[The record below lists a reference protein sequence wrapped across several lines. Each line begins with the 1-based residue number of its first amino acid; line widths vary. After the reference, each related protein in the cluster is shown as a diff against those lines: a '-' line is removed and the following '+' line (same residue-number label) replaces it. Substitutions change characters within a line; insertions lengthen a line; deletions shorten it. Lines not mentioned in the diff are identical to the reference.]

1 MANNKTKKQSDDK
14 KKYVSNLRL
23 AEQAWLLSN
32 LGVIKFQ
39 EKRGSMLTKTI
50 RGLKLATESYIS
62 YWNKNAHKKENNDHI
77 EDFIGNYF
85 VGKDQ
90 ELLYEL
96 MPHEISY
103 LVPRIEVSKVYQDE
117 KGNTYSVPYYF
128 DYYTDESK
136 VKDLSNGK
144 IERVGEAGIQ
154 NIDIELLGGQ
164 PAEAR
169 RYVLAKMDIF
179 MSSVD
184 VLQQPAIH
192 PSLRKEIQNK
202 KTSSKE
208 QRKMIPFYLD
218 LFARTSKGGRVP
230 FKLRLDIGWQIPELS
245 ENIFGNAKRAKRIAN
260 AIAKTNKT
268 LWLHLKSHDLSFNQD
283 GTLKVSIEYISSVE
297 HELQRATLSAGNKKP
312 ITKENLK
319 RANNILKKY
328 KECVE
333 KNKLKEHV
341 DRDSH
346 FWGTVNFLRST
357 DDKLEDEGRRQIN
370 AIKRM
375 EGIIKGYQLTSIVDA
390 GDLLSAIICTLD
402 KNIYQTSVPAFE
414 LGVADGGDFETVSK
428 GKEINLRLISAAD
441 IVQGRNEQPRAVLS
455 VGECNSLRTALKNT
469 RARLNKAINSKKTKQ
484 QKKAKEKVIK
494 ELTKQI
500 SAPGKGV
507 NKSVITYK
515 EAFIKA
521 NGIGKSV
528 LESNPAVIKFFFFGD
543 LIDALMR
550 IVYQNAINQGK
561 KEDIQML
568 NKFKIIL
575 GEVGIKTYE
584 HRAGSFPLVSI
595 RQELAKL
602 PVSVNLFFGWLIN
615 TVYSKGRTEILLK
628 DFLRNAI
635 LFLIPAI
642 SGQGPYF
649 YPDVGQEKKGYHR
662 PEISF
667 FTNRVKESREIFT
680 NTKTHQDFTRIDQ
693 VYKRITPKRMKEQN
707 YVEPTIF
714 AKGSDLF
721 NYFYINVRNSAFES
735 RVQNRFRDI
744 RNGIYHFNIGSAKGF
759 IKEVQFNKVDSPEL
773 EAALLEK
780 ENSAEIDQVR
790 RIYNVSIT
798 MFGNASFF
806 PGQMI
811 YVDPR
816 AIGLGSPSGD
826 RTIAKALGLG
836 GYYLITK
843 VSSNLS
849 SGKFETK
856 LDTRWVAFGDGKKDN
871 TVKSKKEVDKILKEK
886 CTKIVL
892 DSKVKKNS
900 FLSIKY
906 DTGTAKATN
915 ASLEKFVEKQKALTD
930 EFQRLTGLKLG
941 EE

>member
-1 MANNKTKKQSDDK
+1 MANKTNNQGQDK

-32 LGVIKFQ
+32 LGVMQFQ
-39 EKRGSMLTKTI
+39 EKRGGRQYKSI

-62 YWNKNAHKKENNDHI
+62 YWNEKAHKPKENKHHI

-103 LVPRIEVSKVYQDE
+103 LVPRIEVSKVYQDKE
-117 KGNTYSVPYYF
+117 GNTYSVPYYF
-128 DYYTDESK
+128 DYYTDQSK
-136 VKDLSNGK
+136 VEDLSNGK

-202 KTSSKE
+202 KMDLKE
-208 QRKMIPFYLD
+208 RRKKIPFYLD

-230 FKLRLDIGWQIPELS
+230 FKLRMDVGWQIPELS
-245 ENIFGNAKRAKRIAN
+245 ENMFGNAKRAKRIAN
-260 AIAKTNKT
+260 AVAKTNKT

-312 ITKENLK
+312 ITKENLR

-328 KECVE
+328 KSCVE
-333 KNKLKEHV
+333 KNELQKHV
-341 DRDSH
+341 DRDKGIYTINPFS
-346 FWGTVNFLRST
+346 ST
-357 DDKLEDEGRRQIN
+357 DDKLENEGIRQLN

-390 GDLLSAIICTLD
+390 GDLLSAIICVLD

-414 LGVADGGDFETVSK
+414 LGVVDGGDFETISK
-428 GKEINLRLISAAD
+428 GKEINLKLLKAED
-441 IVQGRNEQPRAVLS
+441 IVEGRITQPRAVLS
-455 VGECNSLRTALKNT
+455 VGECSSLRTALKN
-469 RARLNKAINSKKTKQ
+469 ARGRLKKATKSNKTKQ
-484 QKKAKEKVIK
+484 QAKAKKEVIK

-500 SAPGKGV
+500 SAPGIGS

-515 EAFIKA
+515 KEFTKA
-521 NGIGKSV
+521 NGIGKDV

-543 LIDALMR
+543 LIDALIK
-550 IVYQNAINQGK
+550 IVYQNAINQSK

-575 GEVGIKTYE
+575 GEVGVRTYE
-584 HRAGSFPLVSI
+584 QRGGSFPYVAR

-615 TVYSKGRTEILLK
+615 TVYSKGRSEILLK
-628 DFLRNAI
+628 EFIRNAI
-635 LFLIPAI
+635 LFLIPTI

-649 YPDVGQEKKGYHR
+649 YPDVGVEKKGYHR

-667 FTNRVKESREIFT
+667 FTNRVKDSKEIFT
-680 NTKTHQDFTRIDQ
+680 DTTTHQQFTRANPKR
-693 VYKRITPKRMKEQN
+693 KRITPDMMKKQN

-714 AKGSDLF
+714 AKGSDMF

-735 RVQNRFRDI
+735 RVQNRFKDI
-744 RNGIYHFNIGSAKGF
+744 KYGIYHFNIGSGKGF
-759 IKEVQFNKVDSPEL
+759 IKSVQFNKVDSPEL

-826 RTIAKALGLG
+826 RSIAKRLGLG

-856 LDTRWVAFGDGKKDN
+856 LDTRWVAFGDGKEDN
-871 TVKSKKEVDKILKEK
+871 TVKSKKEVDKILKQK
-886 CTKIVL
+886 CTKIEL
-892 DSKVKKNS
+892 ASKVKKRNWFIIS
-900 FLSIKY
+900 E
-906 DTGTAKATN
+906 TGTAKAKN
-915 ASLEKFVEKQKALTD
+915 ASLDEFTRKQNILTD
-930 EFQRLTGLKLG
+930 EFQSITGQDPTK
-941 EE
+941 E

>member
-1 MANNKTKKQSDDK
+1 MANQKPAENK

-32 LGVIKFQ
+32 LGVMQFQ
-39 EKRGSMLTKTI
+39 EKRGSQRNRIFRKLE
-50 RGLKLATESYIS
+50 LATESYIS
-62 YWNKNAHKKENNDHI
+62 YWNPNAHKTGSTDHI

-90 ELLYEL
+90 QLLYEL

-103 LVPRIEVSKVYQDE
+103 LVPRIEVSKVYQDKE
-117 KGNTYSVPYYF
+117 GNTYSVPYYF
-128 DYYTDESK
+128 DYYTDQSK
-136 VKDLSNGK
+136 VEDLSNGK

-202 KTSSKE
+202 KMDLKE
-208 QRKMIPFYLD
+208 RRKKIPFYLD

-230 FKLRLDIGWQIPELS
+230 FKLRLDVGWQIPELS
-245 ENIFGNAKRAKRIAN
+245 ENIFGNANRAKRIAN
-260 AIAKTNKT
+260 AVAKTNKT

-319 RANNILKKY
+319 RANKILTKY
-328 KECVE
+328 KKCVE
-333 KNKLKEHV
+333 KAELQKHF
-341 DRDSH
+341 DRDNGVDQSW
-346 FWGTVNFLRST
+346 FAST
-357 DDKLEDEGRRQIN
+357 DDKLENVARKQLN
-370 AIKRM
+370 AVKRM

-390 GDLLSAIICTLD
+390 GDLLSAIICMLD
-402 KNIYQTSVPAFE
+402 KNIYQISVPAFE
-414 LGVADGGDFETVSK
+414 LGVVDGGDFETVSK
-428 GKEINLRLISAAD
+428 GKEINLKLLKAAD
-441 IVQGRNEQPRAVLS
+441 IVEGRITQPRAVLS
-455 VGECNSLRTALKNT
+455 VGECSSLRTALKNARRGLKKATKT
-469 RARLNKAINSKKTKQ
+469 RKTKDQTKAKKKAIE
-484 QKKAKEKVIK
+484 A
-494 ELTKQI
+494 LTKQI
-500 SAPGKGV
+500 SAPGIGS

-515 EAFIKA
+515 KEFTKA
-521 NGIGKSV
+521 NGIGKDV

-543 LIDALMR
+543 LIDALIK

-575 GEVGIKTYE
+575 GEVGVRTYE
-584 HRAGSFPLVSI
+584 QRGGSFPYVAR

-615 TVYSKGRTEILLK
+615 TVYSKGRSEILLK
-628 DFLRNAI
+628 EFIRNAI
-635 LFLIPAI
+635 LFLIPTI

-649 YPDVGQEKKGYHR
+649 YPDVEVEKKGYHR

-667 FTNRVKESREIFT
+667 FTNRVKDSKEIFT
-680 NTKTHQDFTRIDQ
+680 DTTTHQQFTRANPKR
-693 VYKRITPKRMKEQN
+693 KRITPDMMKKQN

-714 AKGSDLF
+714 AKGSDMF

-735 RVQNRFRDI
+735 RVQNRFKDI
-744 RNGIYHFNIGSAKGF
+744 KYGIYHFNIGSGKGF
-759 IKEVQFNKVDSPEL
+759 IKSVQFNKVDSPEL

-790 RIYNVSIT
+790 RIYNVSII

-816 AIGLGSPSGD
+816 AIGLGAPSGD
-826 RTIAKALGLG
+826 RTIAKRLGLG

-856 LDTRWVAFGDGKKDN
+856 LDTRWVAFGDGHGNKNND
-871 TVKSKKEVDKILKEK
+871 VKSKKEVDKILKDPK
-886 CTKIVL
+886 CA
-892 DSKVKKNS
+892 KVKLTRKTKTRLG
-900 FLSIKY
+900 FLK
-906 DTGTAKATN
+906 TGTAKASG
-915 ASLEKFVEKQKALTD
+915 ASLD
-930 EFQRLTGLKLG
+930 EFTRQQNILTTEFKKITGQDPTK
-941 EE
+941 E

>member
-1 MANNKTKKQSDDK
+1 MANKTNNQGQDK

-32 LGVIKFQ
+32 LGVMQFQ
-39 EKRGSMLTKTI
+39 EKRGSKLSKSI

-62 YWNKNAHKKENNDHI
+62 YWNKKAHKPKENKHHI

-103 LVPRIEVSKVYQDE
+103 LVPRIEVSKVYQDKE
-117 KGNTYSVPYYF
+117 GNTFSVPYYF
-128 DYYTDESK
+128 DYYTDQSK
-136 VKDLSNGK
+136 VEDLSNGK

-202 KTSSKE
+202 KMDLKE
-208 QRKMIPFYLD
+208 RRKKIPFYLD

-230 FKLRLDIGWQIPELS
+230 FKLRMDVGWQIPELS

-260 AIAKTNKT
+260 AVAKTNKT

-312 ITKENLK
+312 ITKENLR

-328 KECVE
+328 KKCVE
-333 KNKLKEHV
+333 TSKLKEHV
-341 DRDSH
+341 KRDAGW
-346 FWGTVNFLRST
+346 FNNWFAST
-357 DDKLEDEGRRQIN
+357 DDKLENEGIRQIN

-390 GDLLSAIICTLD
+390 GDLLSAIICVLD

-441 IVQGRNEQPRAVLS
+441 IVKGRTTQPRAVLS
-455 VGECNSLRTALKNT
+455 VGECSSLRTALKNT
-469 RARLNKAINSKKTKQ
+469 RARLKKATKSNKTKQ
-484 QKKAKEKVIK
+484 QAKAKKEVIK

-500 SAPGKGV
+500 SAPGRGP

-515 EAFIKA
+515 DEFTKA
-521 NGIGKSV
+521 NGIGKDV
-528 LESNPAVIKFFFFGD
+528 LDSNPAVIKFFFFGD
-543 LIDALMR
+543 LIDALIK

-575 GEVGIKTYE
+575 GEVGVRTYE
-584 HRAGSFPLVSI
+584 QRGGSFPYVAR

-615 TVYSKGRTEILLK
+615 TVYSKGRSEILLK
-628 DFLRNAI
+628 EFIRNAI
-635 LFLIPAI
+635 LFLIPTI

-649 YPDVGQEKKGYHR
+649 YPDVGVEKKGYHR

-667 FTNRVKESREIFT
+667 FTNRVKDSREIFT
-680 NTKTHQDFTRIDQ
+680 NTKTHQEFTRIDQ
-693 VYKRITPKRMKEQN
+693 VYKRITPEMMKKQN

-721 NYFYINVRNSAFES
+721 NYFYINVRNSAFET

-744 RNGIYHFNIGSAKGF
+744 KNGIYHFNIGSGKGF

-826 RTIAKALGLG
+826 RTIAKRLGLG

-856 LDTRWVAFGDGKKDN
+856 LDTRWVAFGDGKEDN
-871 TVKSKKEVDKILKEK
+871 DVKSKKEVDKILKQK
-886 CTKIVL
+886 CTKIKL
-892 DSKVKKNS
+892 AEKTKKRNWL
-900 FLSIKY
+900 FINE
-906 DTGTAKATN
+906 TGTAKATN
-915 ASLEKFVEKQKALTD
+915 DSLEKFKQKQKALTD
-930 EFQRLTGLKLG
+930 EFQKLTGQDPTK
-941 EE
+941 E

>member
-1 MANNKTKKQSDDK
+1 MANQKPAENK

-32 LGVIKFQ
+32 LGVMQFQ
-39 EKRGSMLTKTI
+39 EKRGSQRNRIFRKLE
-50 RGLKLATESYIS
+50 LATESYIS
-62 YWNKNAHKKENNDHI
+62 YWNPKAHKTGSTDHI

-90 ELLYEL
+90 QLLYEL

-103 LVPRIEVSKVYQDE
+103 LVPRIEVSKVYQDKE
-117 KGNTYSVPYYF
+117 GNTYSVPYYF
-128 DYYTDESK
+128 DYYTDQSK
-136 VKDLSNGK
+136 VEDLSNGK

-202 KTSSKE
+202 KMDLKE
-208 QRKMIPFYLD
+208 RRKKIPFYLD

-230 FKLRLDIGWQIPELS
+230 FKLRMDVGWQIPELS

-260 AIAKTNKT
+260 AVAKTNKT
-268 LWLHLKSHDLSFNQD
+268 FWLHLKSHDLSFNQD
-283 GTLKVSIEYISSVE
+283 GTLKVSIEYFGSVE

-312 ITKENLK
+312 ITKKNLQ
-319 RANNILKKY
+319 RANRILKKY
-328 KECVE
+328 KSCVQ
-333 KNKLKEHV
+333 KADLQKYV
-341 DRDSH
+341 DQDS
-346 FWGTVNFLRST
+346 FSWSGRWGSLNPLAST
-357 DDKLEDEGRRQIN
+357 DDGLEDEGRKQLN
-370 AIKRM
+370 AVKRM

-390 GDLLSAIICTLD
+390 GDLLSAIICMLD
-402 KNIYQTSVPAFE
+402 KNIYQISVPAFE

-428 GKEINLRLISAAD
+428 GKEINLKLIRAED
-441 IVQGRNEQPRAVLS
+441 IVQGRVIQPRAVLS
-455 VGECNSLRTALKNT
+455 AGECNSLRTALKN
-469 RARLNKAINSKKTKQ
+469 ARGRLTKATKTGKTKDQ
-484 QKKAKEKVIK
+484 TKAKKEAIK
-494 ELTKQI
+494 ALTKQI
-500 SAPGKGV
+500 SAPGTGP

-515 EAFIKA
+515 AEFIKA
-521 NGIGKSV
+521 NGIGKDV
-528 LESNPAVIKFFFFGD
+528 LDSNPAVIKFFFFGD
-543 LIDALMR
+543 LIDALIK

-575 GEVGIKTYE
+575 GEVGVRTYE
-584 HRAGSFPLVSI
+584 QRGGSFPYVAR

-615 TVYSKGRTEILLK
+615 TVYSKGRSEILLK
-628 DFLRNAI
+628 EFIRNAI
-635 LFLIPAI
+635 LFLIPTI

-649 YPDVGQEKKGYHR
+649 YPDVEVKKKGYHR

-667 FTNRVKESREIFT
+667 FTNRVKDSKEIFT
-680 NTKTHQDFTRIDQ
+680 DTKTHQEFTRTNPKR
-693 VYKRITPKRMKEQN
+693 KRITPKMMNEQK

-714 AKGSDLF
+714 AKGSDMF

-744 RNGIYHFNIGSAKGF
+744 KNGIYHFNIGSGKGF
-759 IKEVQFNKVDSPEL
+759 IKSVQFNKVDSPEL

-826 RTIAKALGLG
+826 RTIAKRLGLG

-856 LDTRWVAFGDGKKDN
+856 LDTRWVAFGDGHGKKDN
-871 TVKSKKEVDKILKEK
+871 DVKSKEEVDKILKQN
-886 CTKIVL
+886 CTKL
-892 DSKVKKNS
+892 NLTSKAKTS
-900 FLSIKY
+900 FLNLNY
-906 DTGTAKATN
+906 GTNKASY
-915 ASLEKFVEKQKALTD
+915 ASLKKFAKNQKALTD
-930 EFQRLTGLKLG
+930 EFLRLTGQDPTK
-941 EE
+941 E